1 MHRVSAHCKRSARGG
16 EGGGITMATT
26 TAKPEL
32 LVGKRL
38 RRREDPRLITG
49 TATYVDDMKMPGMLY
64 ATIVRSPHAAAK
76 IRSMDI
82 SKAAAHPGVAAVFT
96 GKDTEKVGPVPCGA
110 SLPGLR
116 VPHHYILAPERVY
129 FVGHP
134 VAVVVATDRYVAKDA
149 ADLIE
154 IDWDV
159 THAVADPEKAI
170 AAGAP
175 AVHPEWPDNKAFDYH
190 QEGGDV
196 DKAFAEADV
205 IVKQRITSQRLI
217 PTAMETRGVVAEWRA
232 ADRQLNLYSSTQI
245 PHLMRTLVAQML
257 GLEENRL
264 RVVTPEVGGGFGCK
278 LNVYAEEALM
288 GFVAMK
294 LNKPIKWIES
304 RRENFLCTIH
314 GRGHVDYYELA
325 AKKDG
330 TITGIK
336 LLIIQDLGAYHQ
348 LLTPAIPTLSV
359 LMMPG
364 LYKTANVRA
373 DIIGAFTNCVPTDA
387 YRGAGRPE
395 ATHGIERMVD
405 ILAAELKMDPAEIR
419 LKNFI
424 QKEDFPFPTAT
435 GLIYDTGDY
444 TLPLKKAL
452 GMAGYEELRAEQAE
466 KRKRG
471 ELMGI
476 GISTY
481 GEICAFG
488 PSPATPAGGWES
500 ATVKID
506 PSGKVTV
513 MTGASPH
520 GQGEETTFAQI
531 AADEL
536 GVDIDDILVLHGDTA
551 IVQYGIGTF
560 GSRGTAVGGTAV
572 YFALQDLK
580 AKIKK
585 FGAMLLGSDD
595 VTLSGGVVTCN
606 KTGATKT
613 LPEIAGA
620 SYRAM
625 TLPANTEPG
634 LFATHFWEPPNF
646 TFPFGAHIVITDID
660 RETGEITIRRYIAVD
675 DCGNIL
681 NPLIVDGQ
689 VHGGVAQGLG
699 QALWEQA
706 VYDDSGQLV
715 TGELTDYALPR
726 AHMMPWIESDHT
738 TTPTPVNP
746 LGVKGVGEAGTIGC
760 SPAMVNSVVDALSPL
775 GVRHIDMP
783 MTAEKIWRLIEGA
796 MSQQP
801 VARMGETI

>member
-1 MHRVSAHCKRSARGG
+1 
-16 EGGGITMATT
+16 MATT
-26 TAKPEL
+26 TTKPEL
-32 LVGKRL
+32 LVGKRI

-49 TATYVDDMKMPGMLY
+49 TATYVEDIKMPGMHY
-64 ATIVRSPHAAAK
+64 AAIVRSPHAAAK
-76 IRSMDI
+76 IKSIDI
-82 SKAAAHPGVAAVFT
+82 SKAAAHPGVAAVFI

-116 VPHHYILAPERVY
+116 VPHHHILAIDRVY

-134 VAVVVATDRYVAKDA
+134 VAVVVATDKYIAADA

-154 IDWDV
+154 IEWEV
-159 THAVADPEKAI
+159 RQAVADPMKAL
-170 AAGAP
+170 AEGAP
-175 AVHPEWPDNKAFDYH
+175 AVHPQWPDNKAFDFH
-190 QEGGDV
+190 QEHGEI

-205 IVKQRITSQRLI
+205 VVKQRITSQRLI
-217 PTAMETRGVVAEWRA
+217 PAAMETRGVVAEWRA
-232 ADRQLNLYSSTQI
+232 ADRALNLYSSTQI
-245 PHLMRTLVAQML
+245 PHLLRTLVAMML

-264 RVVTPEVGGGFGCK
+264 RVVAPEVGGGFGSK

-294 LNKPIKWIES
+294 IGKPVKWIET

-314 GRGHVDYYELA
+314 GRGHVDDYEIA
-325 AKKDG
+325 AKRDG

-336 LLIIQDLGAYHQ
+336 LHIRQDLGAYHQ

-364 LYKTANVRA
+364 LYRTQNIRA
-373 DIIGAFTNCVPTDA
+373 DITGVFTNCVPTDA

-405 ILAAELKMDPAEIR
+405 MLAAELKMDPAEIR
-419 LKNFI
+419 LKNFVH
-424 QKEDFPFPTAT
+424 KDEFPFPTAT
-435 GLIYDTGDY
+435 GLVYDSGDY
-444 TLPLKKAL
+444 AAPLKKAL
-452 GMAGYEELRAEQAE
+452 DTVDYHKLRKEQAAA
-466 KRKRG
+466 RKQG
-471 ELMGI
+471 KLMGI
-476 GISTY
+476 GLSTY
-481 GEICAFG
+481 GEICALG

-500 ATVKID
+500 ATVKIE

-513 MTGASPH
+513 LTGASPH

-536 GVDIDDILVLHGDTA
+536 GVPIDDILVLHGDTS

-560 GSRGTAVGGTAV
+560 GSRGTAVGGTAL
-572 YFALQDLK
+572 YYALQDLK
-580 AKIKK
+580 AKVKK
-585 FGAMLLGSDD
+585 FGAMLLESED
-595 VTLSGGVVTCN
+595 VTLSGGQCVDN
-606 KTGATKT
+606 KTGKSKSIQ
-613 LPEIAGA
+613 EIAA
-620 SYRAM
+620 ATYRAM
-625 TLPANTEPG
+625 KLPPNTEPG
-634 LFATHFWEPPNF
+634 LMATHFWEPPNF

-660 RETGEITIRRYIAVD
+660 RDTGAISIRRYIAVD

-699 QALWEQA
+699 QALWEEA
-706 VYDDSGQLV
+706 VYDDSGQLI
-715 TGELTDYALPR
+715 TGELMDYAMPK
-726 AHMMPWIESDHT
+726 AHMMPWIESSHT

-760 SPAMVNSVVDALSPL
+760 SPAVVNSVVDALSVL
-775 GVRHIDMP
+775 GVKHIDMP
-783 MTAEKIWRLIEGA
+783 MTPEKIWNLVKGNRA
-796 MSQQP
+796 
-801 VARMGETI
+801 